1 MERVDMRTHKQ
12 TRKNKHTSQS
22 IEHHHLL
29 MRIETAVCPLQED
42 KAKMEQM
49 IHEIV
54 KDVDMKPL
62 GGTEVFYLNTP
73 KYNEG
78 LTAVQVIQTSHIAFH
93 FWRRPARSILHC
105 SRSQCLLQMD
115 VYTCGKLTKKHIGII
130 LQALARFDPTHADVT
145 LLNRKWSL
153 TVESHDTWD
162 AMSNG
167 SLSWAEWVRQ
177 RF

>member
-1 MERVDMRTHKQ
+1 MPPPSRLNKTHK
-12 TRKNKHTSQS
+12 NKKHEHH

-29 MRIETAVCPLQED
+29 MRIETAVCPLEED
-42 KAKMEQM
+42 KAHMEKM

-54 KDVDMKPL
+54 QNVGMKPL
-62 GGTEVFYLNTP
+62 GGTEVFYVAEP

-93 FWRRPARSILHC
+93 FWRRPEKEILKS
-105 SRSQCLLQMD
+105 SRSNCLLQMD
-115 VYTCGKLTKKHIGII
+115 VYTCGKLTKKQVGII

-153 TVESHDTWD
+153 NVESHDKWD
-162 AMSNG
+162 YDTEG
-167 SLSWAEWVRQ
+167 SWAEWVRR

>member
-1 MERVDMRTHKQ
+1 MPPPSKRNK
-12 TRKNKHTSQS
+12 TRKNKKQEPH

-29 MRIETAVCPLQED
+29 MRIETVVCPLQED
-42 KAKMEQM
+42 KAQMEKM

-54 KDVDMKPL
+54 QDVGMKPL
-62 GGTEVFYLNTP
+62 GGTEVFYVAEP

-93 FWRRPARSILHC
+93 FWRRPEKHILKS
-105 SRSQCLLQMD
+105 SRSNCLLQMD
-115 VYTCGKLTKKHIGII
+115 VYTCGKLTKKQVGII

-153 TVESHDTWD
+153 NVESHDKWD
-162 AMSNG
+162 CG
-167 SLSWAEWVRQ
+167 YGLDGSWAEWVRQ

>member
-1 MERVDMRTHKQ
+1 MPFKNK
-12 TRKNKHTSQS
+12 TRKNKTTTPH

-29 MRIETAVCPLQED
+29 MRIETAVCPLEED
-42 KAKMEQM
+42 KMRMESM

-62 GGTEVFYLNTP
+62 GGTEVFYLNDP

-78 LTAVQVIQTSHIAFH
+78 LTAIQVIQTSHIAFH
-93 FWRRPARSILHC
+93 FWRRPEKRILKSRRSK
-105 SRSQCLLQMD
+105 CLLQMD
-115 VYTCGKLTKKHIGII
+115 VYTCGKLSQKHIGII

-153 TVESHDTWD
+153 NVESHDKWD
-162 AMSNG
+162 SDSQG
-167 SLSWAEWVRQ
+167 QSWTEWVRR